1 MMGMRNTFKVL
12 FYIKKTAPLRNG
24 NVPIMGRITI
34 NGQCTQFATQL
45 SVQPE
50 LWNVSFSCV
59 MGRSALATRINEQ
72 LTRIRLRIELCY
84 NRLSFEHGAITPV
97 MVKEAYRGLNFDQ
110 EMVVA
115 FFKRHNEEFEQM
127 IGISRSKS
135 TLYKYQCVCRHLE
148 SYIMHRYGCRDLPF
162 RKLDEKFVP
171 GFHAFILQEQCRKNN
186 TGWVYMIALKH
197 ILSLARSRGYMAK
210 DLFAG
215 YRLKSES
222 VFRNY
227 LTIEELNRLIRFQP
241 RNRTMQ
247 IVRDAFLFSCLTGLS
262 YIDICGLT
270 ADNVLK
276 ETNRTWIRT
285 KRRKTGAMVLIRL
298 FALPEAIL
306 TRYATV
312 SARIQI
318 FELPTNCWCNKCL
331 NKIMSLAG
339 IDKRVSFHQRRHT
352 FATTITLSQGAAM
365 ETISRLLGHTNIRT
379 TQIYATVTRPRLDSE
394 MEHLSKRIDTLCSDK
409 AWLSTQ
415 HSGTKKCRNSL

>member
-1 MMGMRNTFKVL
+1 MRNTFKVL

-171 GFHAFILQEQCRKNN
+171 GFHTFILQEQCLYDCVKAYFVIGPKPGLHGQGSLCRLPVEKRKC
-186 TGWVYMIALKH
+186 VSE
-197 ILSLARSRGYMAK
+197 LSHHRRVESADTIPAPEQNHANR
-210 DLFAG
+210 AG
-215 YRLKSES
+215 CFSVQLPDGTVLYRH
-222 VFRNY
+222 
-227 LTIEELNRLIRFQP
+227 
-241 RNRTMQ
+241 M
-247 IVRDAFLFSCLTGLS
+247 
-262 YIDICGLT
+262 
-270 ADNVLK
+270 
-276 ETNRTWIRT
+276 
-285 KRRKTGAMVLIRL
+285 
-298 FALPEAIL
+298 
-306 TRYATV
+306 
-312 SARIQI
+312 
-318 FELPTNCWCNKCL
+318 
-331 NKIMSLAG
+331 
-339 IDKRVSFHQRRHT
+339 
-352 FATTITLSQGAAM
+352 
-365 ETISRLLGHTNIRT
+365 
-379 TQIYATVTRPRLDSE
+379 RPY
-394 MEHLSKRIDTLCSDK
+394 
-409 AWLSTQ
+409 
-415 HSGTKKCRNSL
+415 GG